1 MSRNVGSSKKNI
13 TFLAVGLMGLFCFT
27 ACSQNESVD
36 GSSITTG
43 TAGVVSTP
51 SNGAGVIAEP
61 ELTWES
67 QSNQSSADTVA
78 FSKEFTTLLDGFD
91 QLNGRITETYELYL
105 QYPESDKALGD
116 YLVVLTYLIELLR
129 SATELNPPDDF
140 LMLCDNFTTASL
152 ELADCYES
160 VGKMIQVGY
169 VPKTEEAIAE
179 FFELNSEVV
188 AVSERFSNTAFALM
202 VALEGDNL
210 AG

>member
-1 MSRNVGSSKKNI
+1 MSRNVDLCKKNI
-13 TFLAVGLMGLFCFT
+13 LFLSVGLMGLFCFT
-27 ACSQNESVD
+27 ACSKSESVE

-51 SNGAGVIAEP
+51 SNSAGVITDP

-67 QSNQSSADTVA
+67 QSNQSAADTVA
-78 FSKEFTTLLDGFD
+78 FLKEFSTLLDGFD
-91 QLNGRITETYELYL
+91 QLNGRITETYDLYL
-105 QYPESDKALGD
+105 QYPESEKALSD

-129 SATELNPPDDF
+129 SATELSAPDDF
-140 LMLCDNFTTASL
+140 LILCDNFTSACL
-152 ELADCYES
+152 ELADYYES

-169 VPKTEEAIAE
+169 APKTDDAVVA

-202 VALEGDNL
+202 VALEADNL